1 MCEVRWLPRAL
12 RWPCIGVLVAST
24 VVATS
29 VVFAVSAAA
38 AVPGPPS
45 APVTPAPPV
54 ATTLTLA
61 ATPTSVLHGGTVTLT
76 GRLQRVDI
84 AAGTPAKR

>member
-12 RWPCIGVLVAST
+12 RSPHIGVLVAST
-24 VVATS
+24 VLATS
-29 VVFAVSAAA
+29 VMFAVSAAA

-54 ATTLTLA
+54 LTLA

-76 GRLQRVDI
+76 GRLNGSTPQP
-84 AAGTPAKR
+84 ASPAKR